1 MRRRMLPI
9 LLSLALC
16 LSLLPTAALAVDEGV
31 TYIERSW
38 DGSTNTVSSEEKTK
52 PAGEYTVIDDD
63 TTTWNGSWYVVT
75 DNVTISSRVTVT
87 GDVCLILQDGYT
99 LTVNGGINVA
109 EGNSLTIYGQTAGT
123 GELVAQN
130 PDNDNAGIGG
140 NDEGTGG
147 TVTIHG
153 GNVTATGGINGAGI
167 GGGDGR
173 GEPGAPASGG
183 DGGNVTIY
191 GGTVTATGGTGGA
204 GIGGGQQGAGGMITI
219 SGGTVT
225 ATSNYAAGIGGVGAP
240 PATRAPSPPAPT
252 AMR

>member
-1 MRRRMLPI
+1 MKRRMLPI

-16 LSLLPTAALAVDEGV
+16 LSLLPTAALAAEGDV
-31 TYIERSW
+31 TYIKRSW

-130 PDNDNAGIGG
+130 PGNDNAGIGG

-153 GNVTATGGINGAGI
+153 GNVTATGGIN
-167 GGGDGR
+167 
-173 GEPGAPASGG
+173 
-183 DGGNVTIY
+183 
-191 GGTVTATGGTGGA
+191 GA